1 MEGVSV
7 GSGKGEE
14 GQRPGVKAGGQPQ
27 THEKWDP
34 FYTRGQVG
42 RPLCVGICLSC
53 SRLLQGCPGPP
64 SARPVVGGSLPIV
77 LLARE
82 QVVRFRISCT

>member
-1 MEGVSV
+1 MEGVRA
-7 GSGKGEE
+7 GSGTGEE

-27 THEKWDP
+27 PHEKWDP
-34 FYTRGQVG
+34 LYTWGQVG
-42 RPLCVGICLSC
+42 HPLH
-53 SRLLQGCPGPP
+53 RLLKECPGPP
-64 SARPVVGGSLPIV
+64 SARPAVGGSLPIV